1 MRTCTVD
8 GCTRKHVAKGLCSGH
23 YNRSR
28 YTHEQRHPKR
38 EDACV
43 VCGTLVM
50 KYPSGNRYRTVCSYD
65 CRYVLQTGR
74 TKAEAEAAKRRHQE
88 LVGPLP
94 KVRTTVAPTNVIPG
108 SKRPFLSVACN
119 WCGRAFIHDTR
130 VTGAEVL
137 YCTVRCAKARGRNV
151 RKAREH
157 GATGTFTLAELV
169 KVWLRFDKC
178 CAYCEQPTD
187 GLPDPDHVNPLSR
200 GGSNSITNILPS
212 CRLCNSDKND
222 MTLSE
227 WPADRARRG
236 LPPRTTTWA
245 VDDRRASHLV
255 LSSPLRPSVVLRRA
269 A

>member
-1 MRTCTVD
+1 MRLCTID
-8 GCTRKHVAKGLCSGH
+8 GCTNKHVAKGLCSGH

-28 YTHEQRHPKR
+28 YTHEQRHPKKV
-38 EDACV
+38 DACV
-43 VCGTLVM
+43 VCGALVL

-74 TKAEAEAAKRRHQE
+74 TKAEAQAAKRRHQE
-88 LVGPLP
+88 LVGPMP
-94 KVRTTVAPTNVIPG
+94 KVRTTEAPTTVVP
-108 SKRPFLSVACN
+108 SSTRPLLSVPCG
-119 WCGRAFIHDTR
+119 WCGLMFIHDTR

-137 YCTVRCAKARGRNV
+137 YCTARCAKARGRHV

-157 GATGTFTLAELV
+157 GATGAFTLAELV
-169 KVWLRFDKC
+169 RVWLRFGKC
-178 CAYCEQPTD
+178 CAYCEQPIE

-200 GGSNSITNILPS
+200 GGSNSVTNILPA

-222 MTLSE
+222 MSLSE

-236 LPPRTTTWA
+236 LPARVTTWSSGDPRVA
-245 VDDRRASHLV
+245 HLMLTEPARAGRV
-255 LSSPLRPSVVLRRA
+255 MRRA